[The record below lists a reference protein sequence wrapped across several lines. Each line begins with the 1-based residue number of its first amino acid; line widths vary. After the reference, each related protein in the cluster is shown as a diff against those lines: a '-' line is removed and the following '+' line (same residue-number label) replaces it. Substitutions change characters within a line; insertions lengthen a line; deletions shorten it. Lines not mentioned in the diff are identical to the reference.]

1 MYLLGRLDDIG
12 SNGMIL
18 IEDISEISAIHGIET
33 GIISASVRN
42 LIHIIEAAKAG
53 AHIEIVS
60 PSVLEGLIKHTLT
73 DIGIERFLKDW
84 EEANK
89 QYKKGQY

>member
-42 LIHIIEAAKAG
+42 LIHIIEAQKQ
-53 AHIEIVS
+53 
-60 PSVLEGLIKHTLT
+60 VLI
-73 DIGIERFLKDW
+73 
-84 EEANK
+84 
-89 QYKKGQY
+89 